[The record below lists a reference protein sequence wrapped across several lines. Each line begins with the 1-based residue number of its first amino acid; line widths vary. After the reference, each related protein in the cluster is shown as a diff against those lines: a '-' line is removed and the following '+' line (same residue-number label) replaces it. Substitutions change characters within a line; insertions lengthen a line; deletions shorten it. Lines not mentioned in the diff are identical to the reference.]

1 MLAIKPT
8 NASNRCI
15 QRFTGAHRQL
25 DSVLVEYWQHAR
37 QAILEDLFFD
47 FHRSRRQVY
56 WMNFIR
62 GIFFGIGSALG
73 ATLLITLLAWLLGQF
88 ADIFPPL
95 ADFINHLIET
105 MQHRQ

>member
-1 MLAIKPT
+1 MAEKPSKKQP
-8 NASNRCI
+8 NKVVQKIIRDNENS
-15 QRFTGAHRQL
+15 
-25 DSVLVEYWQHAR
+25 AR

-105 MQHRQ
+105 MRHRQ

>member
-1 MLAIKPT
+1 MAEKPT
-8 NASNRCI
+8 KKQPNKLARKIISDNEN
-15 QRFTGAHRQL
+15 G
-25 DSVLVEYWQHAR
+25 AR
-37 QAILEDLFFD
+37 QAILEYLFFD

>member
-1 MLAIKPT
+1 MAEKPT
-8 NASNRCI
+8 KKQPNKLARKIVRDNEN
-15 QRFTGAHRQL
+15 G
-25 DSVLVEYWQHAR
+25 AR

-62 GIFFGIGSALG
+62 GIFFGIGTALR
-73 ATLLITLLAWLLGQF
+73 ATLVIALLAWLLGQF

>member
-1 MLAIKPT
+1 MAEKPT
-8 NASNRCI
+8 KKQPNKLARKIISDNEN
-15 QRFTGAHRQL
+15 G
-25 DSVLVEYWQHAR
+25 AR

-56 WMNFIR
+56 WMNFIHS
-62 GIFFGIGSALG
+62 IFFGIGSALG

-105 MQHRQ
+105 MRHRQ

>member
-1 MLAIKPT
+1 MAEKPT
-8 NASNRCI
+8 KKQPNKLARKIISDNEN
-15 QRFTGAHRQL
+15 G
-25 DSVLVEYWQHAR
+25 AR

-47 FHRSRRQVY
+47 FHRSRRKVY

-105 MQHRQ
+105 MQRRQ